1 MIFWYPMF
9 CLMLSKLIVEKDQ
22 NMQYQT
28 NKMDILKKLNN
39 FSTWTGLLIKVT
51 YQNTLVFYIFCIS
64 TFLADNKLHH
74 VLSVYIWV
82 NRWLF
87 YCFDSFSVKKFQKMP
102 HCHLT
107 EKWSAS
113 NDWRVHKG
121 NQIQRKDLLL
131 SHHMIWCTLLLFV
144 LYGNTHPFFLFNI
157 WSQNVIFH
165 VKSYITKHVFWGLSI
180 LKSQHPM

>member
-1 MIFWYPMF
+1 MF
-9 CLMLSKLIVEKDQ
+9 LLDVIQINCSKRSNYAISDTQ
-22 NMQYQT
+22 NEY
-28 NKMDILKKLNN
+28 LKKNWII

-51 YQNTLVFYIFCIS
+51 YQNTLVFYIFCTS

-102 HCHLT
+102 RCHLT

-131 SHHMIWCTLLLFV
+131 SHNVIWCTLWLSV
-144 LYGNTHPFFLFNI
+144 LYL
-157 WSQNVIFH
+157 V
-165 VKSYITKHVFWGLSI
+165 L
-180 LKSQHPM
+180 